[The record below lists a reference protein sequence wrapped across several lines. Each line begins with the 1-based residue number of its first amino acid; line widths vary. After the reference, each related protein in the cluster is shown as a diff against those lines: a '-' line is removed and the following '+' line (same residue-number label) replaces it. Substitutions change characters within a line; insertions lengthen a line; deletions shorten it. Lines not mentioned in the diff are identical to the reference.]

1 MRKTH
6 KLQEHR
12 TPPKQSKRMILLSVP
27 PPSRPPCSSAL
38 DYDCALDTL
47 SRPPT
52 PIPPIPNI
60 SQRYPA
66 PPFPTA
72 GTVQL
77 VRSATC
83 QRTRSSVADPATC
96 LRRRPPVKAEVGR
109 ETTRHYLQ
117 AQVLRRERAFIT
129 LLTSIAYI
137 GPIVACVTRSHISN
151 RRPS

>member
-1 MRKTH
+1 MHKRKTH

-77 VRSATC
+77 IWSATC

-109 ETTRHYLQ
+109 GG
-117 AQVLRRERAFIT
+117 RRAGDNPPLPSGPRCSAVRGHSLHFLPQ
-129 LLTSIAYI
+129 LLILD
-137 GPIVACVTRSHISN
+137 P
-151 RRPS
+151 